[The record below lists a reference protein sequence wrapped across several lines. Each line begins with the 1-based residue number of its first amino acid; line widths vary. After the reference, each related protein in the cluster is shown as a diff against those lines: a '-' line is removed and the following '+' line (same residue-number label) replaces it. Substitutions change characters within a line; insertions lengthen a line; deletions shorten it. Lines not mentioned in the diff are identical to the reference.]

1 MKTKFILLLMLFISA
16 GMYAEVKRIAVLET
30 VDKEGRVSYTN
41 ELILRESLVKAIT
54 NTPGYE
60 AFNRTDV
67 DAIMSEHSFQRTG
80 LVNNDQI
87 KKLGEMSG
95 ASYILVAE
103 AVYADSKH
111 LIVTAKLLDVV
122 TARTIITEMMKI
134 STQNMEKGCA
144 NLAKKMFPGGDKAN
158 VNNFVSMDG
167 PQLVRNK
174 KIDQKLLGLGE
185 YSCENVQ
192 MDKKALEGF
201 LRNNSYATFKRYL
214 RAQSCIKAGWA
225 IFGIGAVATLAGGAS
240 YALNEK
246 YNEIRWEMTYTL
258 AREYEYNY
266 DYGDFLPNDDRAK
279 YLYDALNFYKQRE
292 YLCYYLGVGLLG
304 AGGGMV
310 GVSVPILS
318 IGYEMRNNIHKYYNK
333 TPNSQPVFTLNL
345 QSSNNGI
352 GLALNF

>member
-1 MKTKFILLLMLFISA
+1 MKTNFFLLLTLLMSA

-41 ELILRESLVKAIT
+41 ELILRESLVKVIT

-80 LVNNDQI
+80 LVSNDQI

-122 TARTIITEMMKI
+122 TARTILTEMMKI

-144 NLAKKMFPGGDKAN
+144 TLAEKMFPGGDKSN
-158 VNNFVSMDG
+158 TNNFVIMDG

-174 KIDQKLLGLGE
+174 KIDQKLLGLGK

-192 MDKKALEGF
+192 MNQKALEGF

-214 RAQSCIKAGWA
+214 RAQSYIKAGWA
-225 IFGIGAVATLAGGAS
+225 IFGIGAVSTLAGGTS
-240 YALNEK
+240 FILSKK
-246 YNEIRWEMTYTL
+246 YRDLEREMID
-258 AREYEYNY
+258 AVIGEYGPLDSPNFKY
-266 DYGDFLPNDDRAK
+266 DERS
-279 YLYDALNFYKQRE
+279 E
-292 YLCYYLGVGLLG
+292 YLLEAERYYDRSADFCYDLGIGLLS
-304 AGGGMV
+304 AGGGMMV
-310 GVSVPILS
+310 VSIPILS
-318 IGYEMRNNIHKYYNK
+318 TGYGMSNNIHKYYNK
-333 TPNSQPVFTLNL
+333 TPNPQPTFTLNL
-345 QSSNNGI
+345 QSSQNGI